1 LALVQVQSCLAR
13 RAQRLRFPK
22 FAPEIYE
29 LKTHV
34 KDLRAIFFDRLFVV
48 MINAVGGANAASYA

>member
-1 LALVQVQSCLAR
+1 L
-13 RAQRLRFPK
+13 PK

-48 MINAVGGANAASYA
+48 MINAVGGANAASNA